1 MVEND
6 FFKPS
11 EVKAITSYL
20 ITNFILGSVI
30 MIIMAFFISLFSA
43 NYSVI
48 SLIDLVSKT
57 PDLVNEADLS
67 MYYNINTYTNLICY
81 LFSFLFVCLYMRH
94 HLISDY
100 NVAKQKPLIYILVG
114 IGSAIIFYGVS
125 LLVSIFIDSMVGVS
139 ENQSLIEGM
148 ILNGGAIPV
157 FFAVVIFAPIVE
169 ELIYRKAIFHFF
181 KNKHI
186 IVSYIVSSVIFA
198 LPHMISTPIEN
209 ITDWLLMC
217 IPYLVSAILLC
228 LIYHLSKKNI
238 YVVWIVHMINNL
250 VSFIL
255 ILL

>member
-1 MVEND
+1 MRNHLVND
-6 FFKPS
+6 FKEIKEKPIYFT
-11 EVKAITSYL
+11 VLAI
-20 ITNFILGSVI
+20 ISVI
-30 MIIMAFFISLFSA
+30 LFYGIS
-43 NYSVI
+43 I
-48 SLIDLVSKT
+48 LVS
-57 PDLVNEADLS
+57 
-67 MYYNINTYTNLICY
+67 YC
-81 LFSFLFVCLYMRH
+81 
-94 HLISDY
+94 
-100 NVAKQKPLIYILVG
+100 
-114 IGSAIIFYGVS
+114 
-125 LLVSIFIDSMVGVS
+125 IDKLVGVS
-139 ENQSLIEGM
+139 NNQSLIEGM

-250 VSFIL
+250 VTFIL